1 MKIIYEQDD
10 HVHVAV
16 MAVKGETTVDK
27 AKQSVPAGK
36 RFKLVSDDAVPDT
49 WDFANNDGV
58 GERA

>member
-16 MAVKGETTVDK
+16 MAVKGELTVEI
-27 AKQSVPAGK
+27 AKKNVPAGK
-36 RFKLVSDDAVPDT
+36 RFKLVADDAVPET
-49 WDFANNDGV
+49 HDFTNNDGT

>member
-16 MAVKGETTVDK
+16 MAVKGEATVDQGK
-27 AKQSVPAGK
+27 KSVPAGK
-36 RFKLVSDDAVPDT
+36 RFKLVADDAVPDT
-49 WDFANNDGV
+49 WDFTNNDGV

>member
-16 MAVKGETTVDK
+16 MALKGEPTPEI
-27 AKQSVPAGK
+27 AKKHVPAGK
-36 RFKLVSDDAVPDT
+36 RFKLVADDAVPET
-49 WDFANNDGV
+49 HDFTNNDGT